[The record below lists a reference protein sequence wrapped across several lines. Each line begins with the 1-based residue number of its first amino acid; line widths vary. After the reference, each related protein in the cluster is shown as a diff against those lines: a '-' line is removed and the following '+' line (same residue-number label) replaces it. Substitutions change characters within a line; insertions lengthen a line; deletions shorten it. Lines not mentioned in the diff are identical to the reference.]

1 MDTVSM
7 AGEQRDATPLCAVE
21 ATVHLID
28 GKWKCVILWHLLDSG
43 TQRFNALRRRVP
55 GATQRMLTAQLRE
68 LENDGLVRRE
78 IFPQVPPKV
87 EYSLT
92 EKGLSLSPILLAL
105 KEWGEANLPMPPAQG

>member
-1 MDTVSM
+1 MEMCHPVAS
-7 AGEQRDATPLCAVE
+7 AGQRDA
-21 ATVHLID
+21 
-28 GKWKCVILWHLLDSG
+28 
-43 TQRFNALRRRVP
+43 RFNALRRRVP

-105 KEWGEANLPMPPAQG
+105 KELGEANLPMPPAQG